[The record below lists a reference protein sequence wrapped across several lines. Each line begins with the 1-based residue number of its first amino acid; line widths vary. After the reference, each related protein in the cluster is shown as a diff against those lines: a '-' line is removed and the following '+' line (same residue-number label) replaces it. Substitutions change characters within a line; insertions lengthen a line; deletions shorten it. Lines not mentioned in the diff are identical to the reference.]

1 MSENNALVI
10 FGSTG
15 DLTYNKLLPSIARLN
30 EAHPQLLTTVFL
42 VGRQVSHLEAYL
54 ELAQEKGLDIT
65 TIASLIPKL
74 RYVNMQAGEA
84 SAYPALE
91 PLLSSFT
98 GRFFYVAMPPSIY
111 WVIADSLVQS
121 KCLLPHHANHRIAFE
136 KPFGE
141 NAAAANV
148 LVHLMQ
154 SLLDENQLYRVDHY
168 LAKPMIQ
175 ALVPLR
181 KSLASFASLFQAPFL
196 QSVTVQAYETLGVL
210 SRGKFYEATG
220 AMNDMIQSHLLFTL
234 TQACA
239 PLPTHESS
247 LDTTDFLN
255 KLIPQPSGMKL
266 GQYVGYRQ
274 EVHVDPESFVE
285 TFAALPFTHQSP
297 RYQQVDFW
305 IATGK
310 KCSQK
315 RTDIIFSFA
324 DNAKFRI
331 KIAPDIGVTYNDAF
345 FATCSSQQ
353 KEDLKALVH
362 QSWKQ
367 AEAYET
373 IFYDFITGDHRLFPS
388 SNDILA
394 SWALMEPFH
403 QQKRI
408 PLPYEHEDD
417 IWQGVSL

>member
-30 EAHPQLLTTVFL
+30 EEHPHLFTTVFL
-42 VGRQVSHLEAYL
+42 IGRQVNDIHAYL
-54 ELAQEKGLDIT
+54 ELAQEKGLNIDDID
-65 TIASLIPKL
+65 SLIPKL
-74 RYVNMQAGEA
+74 TYVNMQAGDA
-84 SAYPALE
+84 SAYPNLASS
-91 PLLSSFT
+91 LSSYT

-111 WVIADSLVQS
+111 WVIADALVQS
-121 KCLLPHHANHRIAFE
+121 SCLTPHNPHHRIAFE

-141 NAAAANV
+141 DATAAHV

-154 SLLDENQLYRVDHY
+154 SLLHEDQLFRVDHY

-181 KSLASFASLFQAPFL
+181 QSLAPLASFFQSPYL

-239 PLPTHESS
+239 PFSTRDLPLNTTH
-247 LDTTDFLN
+247 FLN
-255 KLIPQPSGMKL
+255 HLIPQPSMMKL

-274 EVHVDPESFVE
+274 EIHVDPESFVE
-285 TFAALPFTHQSP
+285 TFAALPFLHDDP
-297 RYQQVDFW
+297 RYQDVQFW

-315 RTDIIFSFA
+315 RTDIVFSFQDGA
-324 DNAKFRI
+324 YFRI
-331 KIAPDIGVTYNDAF
+331 KIAPDIGITYNDAF
-345 FATCSSQQ
+345 MSMCSPSQQ
-353 KEDLKALVH
+353 DVIKTLAN
-362 QSWKQ
+362 QPWKQ

-373 IFYDFITGDHRLFPS
+373 IFFDFIRGEHRLFPS
-388 SNDILA
+388 SDDILA
-394 SWALMEPFH
+394 SWSLMKPFH
-403 QQKRI
+403 QGKRMPI
-408 PLPYEHEDD
+408 LYKHEQEV
-417 IWQGVSL
+417 WKGVLE